1 MSSYENLFIK
11 PEDLMKLS
19 PQEQKQYLLY
29 RTLQSQAARES
40 RARKKEQE
48 LMDPMEILGVI

>member
-19 PQEQKQYLLY
+19 PQE
-29 RTLQSQAARES
+29 
-40 RARKKEQE
+40 
-48 LMDPMEILGVI
+48 LMDPMAILGIGDG